1 MLRITFWSIKTVLSG
16 AALEYIKDEIIK
28 KEDIKQE
35 NIKQEDPGTKKAKR
49 KTSKE
54 DPNGVHAN
62 LGEYFEHGEEDSEE
76 DSDSEEQ

>member
-1 MLRITFWSIKTVLSG
+1 M
-16 AALEYIKDEIIK
+16 EYIKDEIIK

-49 KTSKE
+49 KIRKE
-54 DPNGVHAN
+54 DPNGVNAN

-76 DSDSEEQ
+76 DSDSEEQQIRN